1 MMSEMFMS
9 RKILIISAVFPPEQ
23 VTSAFLNYDL
33 AHELAKEYDV
43 TVLRPYPTRPIGA
56 KFDNVEVGDKLFK
69 TILVD
74 SYTHPQSELI
84 GRFRESNDFGRKS
97 VEYIEKHH
105 NEIDIV
111 YNDGW
116 QLFGLYLVAKVCK
129 KYGIPYMVP
138 IQDIYP
144 ECLFT
149 NKNYPGLLKWMIK
162 TILLPID
169 KYYQKHAACVRT
181 ISDEMRDY
189 LSETRGVAKENYL
202 VVNNWQN
209 DEDFL
214 KDYPAR
220 EKDGKLVFAY
230 VGSINGH
237 ANVDLMIKAFV
248 NANIGNAEF
257 RIYGGGNKKDYCMN
271 LVKELGTKN
280 IIFDMV
286 SRDKV
291 AYVQSQADVLVLAL
305 PTGNGNLCLPS
316 KLTSYMLSGKPVLAS
331 VDQDSSTKRILEE
344 NECGMTVS
352 PDNLELLTTAFIELG
367 KMEAEK
373 RERKGENSKAY
384 AMENLTRA
392 VNLNKVVEKV
402 KAILKK

>member
-1 MMSEMFMS
+1 MPNN
-9 RKILIISAVFPPEQ
+9 ILIISAVFPPEQ

-33 AHELAKEYDV
+33 AKALSKEYNV
-43 TVLRPYPTRPIGA
+43 TVLRPKPTRPIGA
-56 KFDNVEVGDKLFK
+56 KFQDDWSDPDFETVL
-69 TILVD
+69 ID
-74 SYTHPQSELI
+74 SYTHPESELI
-84 GRFRESNDFGRKS
+84 GRFKEARDFSRKS
-97 VEYIEKHH
+97 VQYLKEHKD
-105 NEIDIV
+105 EIDFV

-116 QLFGLYLVAKVCK
+116 QLFGLNIIAKACV
-129 KYGIPYMVP
+129 KYNIPYIVP

-149 NKNYPGLLKWMIK
+149 NKNYPEVMKWVIK
-162 TILLPID
+162 SILLPID
-169 KYYQKHAACVRT
+169 RYYQKHAACVRT
-181 ISDEMRDY
+181 ISDEMCDY
-189 LSETRGVAKENYL
+189 LSETRRVPKENYL

-291 AYVQSQADVLVLAL
+291 AFVQSQADVLVLAL
-305 PTGNGNLCLPS
+305 PAGNGNLCLPS

-331 VDQDSSTKRILEE
+331 VDQDSSTKRIVEG
-344 NECGMTVS
+344 NECGVTVM
-352 PDNLELLTTAFIELG
+352 PDDLDLLTNAFVEYG
-367 KMEAEK
+367 NMEVIK
-373 RERKGENSKAY
+373 REKMGKNSKAY
-384 AMENLTRA
+384 AMENLTREA
-392 VNLNKVVEKV
+392 NLNKVIEKI
-402 KAILKK
+402 KAIIG

>member
-1 MMSEMFMS
+1 MNK
-9 RKILIISAVFPPEQ
+9 RKILIVSAVFPPEQ

-33 AHELAKEYDV
+33 ARELAKEYDV

-56 KFDNVEVGDKLFK
+56 KFDKVEVEDKSFK
-69 TILVD
+69 TILIK

-84 GRFRESNDFGRKS
+84 GRFKESNDFGRKS

-105 NEIDIV
+105 GEIGFV

-129 KYGIPYMVP
+129 KYSIPYMVP

-149 NKNYPGLLKWMIK
+149 NKNYPGLLKCMIK

-248 NANIGNAEF
+248 KANIGNAEF
-257 RIYGGGNKKDYCMN
+257 RIYGGGNKKEYCVNM
-271 LVKELGTKN
+271 VSELGAKN
-280 IIFDMV
+280 IMFDMV

-331 VDQDSSTKRILEE
+331 VDQESSTKRILEG
-344 NECGMTVS
+344 NCCGMAVA
-352 PDNLELLTTAFIELG
+352 PDSENALTEAFQYFASLCHEELDAIG
-367 KMEAEK
+367 KKSMD
-373 RERKGENSKAY
+373 Y
-384 AMENLTRA
+384 AIKELTRN
-392 VNLNKVVEKV
+392 VNLNKVVKTI
-402 KAILKK
+402 KNILA

>member
-1 MMSEMFMS
+1 
-9 RKILIISAVFPPEQ
+9 
-23 VTSAFLNYDL
+23 
-33 AHELAKEYDV
+33 
-43 TVLRPYPTRPIGA
+43 
-56 KFDNVEVGDKLFK
+56 
-69 TILVD
+69 
-74 SYTHPQSELI
+74 
-84 GRFRESNDFGRKS
+84 
-97 VEYIEKHH
+97 
-105 NEIDIV
+105 
-111 YNDGW
+111 
-116 QLFGLYLVAKVCK
+116 VAKVCK

-181 ISDEMRDY
+181 ISDEMQDY

-373 RERKGENSKAY
+373 RERMGENSKAY